1 MEFKQGEV
9 DVRFMI
15 THKRIWFG
23 FYFESDVQL
32 VSLNKTLIKCNL
44 VTLKKNQ
51 GKLIKLLV

>member
-44 VTLKKNQ
+44 VTLKKN
-51 GKLIKLLV
+51 